1 MREVALK
8 KLRAWGAQLTAA
20 RVWACSD
27 CGSSYLRRDHF
38 LSFLV
43 LAFPAPMRAGRYK
56 ATIFCGVSKRLA
68 LPLRLRRNTPGRRD
82 KARANDFLKLPARG
96 RTRLRAGPFS
106 V

>member
-1 MREVALK
+1 MRRSCAKEAAGLAGCG
-8 KLRAWGAQLTAA
+8 LARIAGRAILEEII
-20 RVWACSD
+20 
-27 CGSSYLRRDHF
+27 F
-38 LSFLV
+38 LSALV

-68 LPLRLRRNTPGRRD
+68 LPLRLRRNTPGRPD

>member
-1 MREVALK
+1 
-8 KLRAWGAQLTAA
+8 
-20 RVWACSD
+20 
-27 CGSSYLRRDHF
+27 
-38 LSFLV
+38 
-43 LAFPAPMRAGRYK
+43 MRAGRYK

-68 LPLRLRRNTPGRRD
+68 LPLRLRRNTPARRD